1 MPHSSSAAKR
11 LRQNLKHRTRNRDR
25 TTELKTLKKSIM
37 RALHDG
43 KAAEAAE
50 VYKTFTQK
58 LDRAA
63 ASRTIHPNAAARQK
77 GRVAI
82 AMNIAAKTVAPA
94 AKTKAPAKAK
104 AAAKAPAKA
113 SAK

>member
-11 LRQNLKHRTRNRDR
+11 LRQNLKRRTRNRDR
-25 TTELKTLKKSIM
+25 TTELKTLKKQIL

-50 VYKTFTQK
+50 VYKTFAQK
-58 LDRAA
+58 IDRAS
-63 ASRTIHPNAAARQK
+63 ASRTIHPNAGARQK

-82 AMNIAAKTVAPA
+82 AIAAAAKAPAPA
-94 AKTKAPAKAK
+94 AKKTKAPAKV
-104 AAAKAPAKA
+104 P
-113 SAK
+113 

>member
-1 MPHSSSAAKR
+1 MPHSASAAKR
-11 LRQNLKHRTRNRDR
+11 LRQNLKRRTRNRDR
-25 TTELKTLKKSIM
+25 TTELKSLKKSIL

-43 KAAEAAE
+43 KAGEAAE

-58 LDRAA
+58 LDRAP

-82 AMNIAAKTVAPA
+82 AIAAAAKAPAPA

-104 AAAKAPAKA
+104 TPAAK
-113 SAK
+113 

>member
-1 MPHSSSAAKR
+1 MPHSASAAKR
-11 LRQNLKHRTRNRDR
+11 LRQNLKRRTRNRDR
-25 TTELKTLKKSIM
+25 TTELKSLKKQII

-50 VYKTFTQK
+50 TYKTFTQK

-82 AMNIAAKTVAPA
+82 AIA
-94 AKTKAPAKAK
+94 
-104 AAAKAPAKA
+104 AAAKAPAPAAKKA
-113 SAK
+113 KAPKATAPAK